1 MGETKHQLQVGW
13 NNSTY
18 RGEITPVMDLFLA
31 ISRGEITPCLT
42 IVMERIPSWLAVYRG
57 WNPTQ
62 LYGDHDK
69 IIISGF
75 L

>member
-1 MGETKHQLQVGW
+1 
-13 NNSTY
+13 
-18 RGEITPVMDLFLA
+18 MDLLLA